1 MSGNTLTWVSV
12 EKRAY
17 KLRRPV
23 WTQLARHQNPTFS
36 FTQLYFIKVEKTS
49 GVVVLETLI
58 SIQESKQIR
67 NGHLVQLG
75 GKFVFFVKYQ
85 TSKSMKTS
93 LDNATNPAKNFD
105 FVLFNEISTK
115 LEKKTNCQNFPEF

>member
-36 FTQLYFIKVEKTS
+36 FTQLQVIKVEKTS

-58 SIQESKQIR
+58 SNSRI
-67 NGHLVQLG
+67 
-75 GKFVFFVKYQ
+75 
-85 TSKSMKTS
+85 
-93 LDNATNPAKNFD
+93 
-105 FVLFNEISTK
+105 
-115 LEKKTNCQNFPEF
+115 KTNQKWSLSPIGW

>member
-1 MSGNTLTWVSV
+1 MYKSGKDKWGSRTRN
-12 EKRAY
+12 
-17 KLRRPV
+17 
-23 WTQLARHQNPTFS
+23 
-36 FTQLYFIKVEKTS
+36 
-49 GVVVLETLI
+49 GLI

-93 LDNATNPAKNFD
+93 LNNATNPAKNFD